1 MPSVPS
7 SRLSHIRAHM
17 HSSQSPKV
25 VLTRN
30 LGPDVMPFLE
40 RRQDIELVVWGQ
52 DRACDR
58 EWLLEHVPG
67 AAALIVI
74 LTDRIDAEVLDAAGP
89 QLQVVSTMSVGYDH
103 INVKEL
109 AKRNI
114 KLGYTPDVLTDA
126 VADTSIMLALMAG
139 RNARES
145 MTVVNE
151 GKWPEYNW
159 GPFLFCGRQLSA
171 SASSPTRTV
180 GFLGFGRIAYA
191 TLARL
196 VPFGFTHCIYTAAP
210 PPRRRPSATPRSR
223 RNTAWRRDVVF
234 VLAPGGAATANL
246 KTAVLV
252 NTSRGTLV
260 DSHALARALR
270 DRWIWGAGVDVVTGE
285 PQISADH
292 PLVREPRCIVLPHIG
307 SATVETRIDMATL
320 AVKNALAVISGT
332 EMPAS
337 LDLTS

>member
-1 MPSVPS
+1 MP
-7 SRLSHIRAHM
+7 
-17 HSSQSPKV
+17 
-25 VLTRN
+25 
-30 LGPDVMPFLE
+30 
-40 RRQDIELVVWGQ
+40 
-52 DRACDR
+52 
-58 EWLLEHVPG
+58 
-67 AAALIVI
+67 
-74 LTDRIDAEVLDAAGP
+74 
-89 QLQVVSTMSVGYDH
+89 
-103 INVKEL
+103 
-109 AKRNI
+109 
-114 KLGYTPDVLTDA
+114 A

-151 GKWPEYNW
+151 GKVRPLSPLTLPNAQPPLLPQWPEYNW

-196 VPFGFTHCIYTAAP
+196 VPFGFTHCLYTASPASAP
-210 PPRRRPSATPRSR
+210 TPERDAALQAKHSLEAVRRVDLATLAAES
-223 RNTAWRRDVVF
+223 DVVF

-246 KTAVLV
+246 VDEGFLRRMKKTAVLV

-270 DRWIWGAGVDVVTGE
+270 ERWIWGAGVDVVTGE

-292 PLVREPRCIVLPHIG
+292 PLVREPRYVMCL
-307 SATVETRIDMATL
+307 
-320 AVKNALAVISGT
+320 
-332 EMPAS
+332 
-337 LDLTS
+337 